1 MEYRGK
7 REGGEREQVVRFR
20 VGFPHRAFLFVVGT
34 KSESDEE
41 NGKSMRV
48 KHVHARGALVVIQH
62 IENDGVELLTG
73 YWAVPNVNRGRTVS

>member
-1 MEYRGK
+1 MENRRK
-7 REGGEREQVVRFR
+7 REGGKREQVVRFR

-41 NGKSMRV
+41 NGKSMRME
-48 KHVHARGALVVIQH
+48 HVHARVAFVIIQH
-62 IENDGVELLTG
+62 IEDDAVELLAG